1 MLVQTVSCDNAKVK
15 DEAGA
20 AAAAPGK
27 ATKSSKVDSKA
38 VRFNNQRFQQMRRV
52 KPMILVLCV

>member
-15 DEAGA
+15 DEASA
-20 AAAAPGK
+20 AAAAPEK
-27 ATKSSKVDSKA
+27 ATKYPKVDSKA
-38 VRFNNQRFQQMRRV
+38 VRFNNKRFQQMRRV